1 MRSWLPR
8 ALAALLALAPLL
20 GPAPARAGVDQ
31 EEARAALAA
40 GVIRPL
46 AEILAIVEGRWLG
59 RAIEVE
65 LDRED
70 GRWVY
75 DIKLLPPS
83 GRVFE
88 LELDAATGALL
99 RSNGPVQERR

>member
-1 MRSWLPR
+1 MRS
-8 ALAALLALAPLL
+8 AALLLALSLL
-20 GPAPARAGVDQ
+20 LPAGAARAGVDQ

-40 GVIRPL
+40 GAIRPL
-46 AEILAIVEGRWLG
+46 AEILAIVDQRWLG

-70 GRWVY
+70 GRWTY
-75 DIKLLPPS
+75 EIKLLPPS

-99 RSNGPVQERR
+99 RSKGPVQERR

>member
-1 MRSWLPR
+1 MRH
-8 ALAALLALAPLL
+8 AAAILALTLLLPAP
-20 GPAPARAGVDQ
+20 PARAGVDQ

-40 GVIRPL
+40 GAIRPL
-46 AEILAIVEGRWLG
+46 AEILAIVERRWIG

-75 DIKLLPPS
+75 EIKLLPPS

-88 LELDAATGALL
+88 LELDAATGDL
-99 RSNGPVQERR
+99 RRSKGPVQERR